1 MELPDK
7 TNGFVS
13 LIRQFTFSYL
23 PVYRPKT
30 AEIHPFIWSP
40 RFANPAEQLG
50 AAFVFIHAYSC
61 SAAGECSVSQSILA
75 HRPCLFRVLTIINLL
90 CVVI

>member
-30 AEIHPFIWSP
+30 AEIHPFIFP
-40 RFANPAEQLG
+40 FFVGLTPQAHTQLS
-50 AAFVFIHAYSC
+50 FV
-61 SAAGECSVSQSILA
+61 L
-75 HRPCLFRVLTIINLL
+75 
-90 CVVI
+90 